1 MQQLGENIYRYRN
14 ERGLSQGDLA
24 NAVEVSR
31 QSVSKWENNSAVPE
45 LDKLIKMSR
54 LFNLTLDEL
63 VFGKKEDPE
72 ISPPPTSPTSS
83 NQTPSAF
90 TSLRSWIAFS
100 MLLFGMVF
108 FLLSIFW
115 GDQLRLGEEFGELL
129 SITIILISTVLLA
142 PHNQWVLGT
151 CAILYFIY
159 STSSN

>member
-1 MQQLGENIYRYRN
+1 M
-14 ERGLSQGDLA
+14 
-24 NAVEVSR
+24 
-31 QSVSKWENNSAVPE
+31 
-45 LDKLIKMSR
+45 
-54 LFNLTLDEL
+54 TLDEL

-159 STSSN
+159 SIVCIGILNVTSITNYVFMAIFSFIIFFWFLELGRYHSKQSASNQSPAIQS